1 MSLREKPTAEQI
13 SELTSLMKKIEDK
26 GIMENVLEILFTHER
41 ENMVSG
47 GKGEMSFR
55 I

>member
-1 MSLREKPTAEQI
+1 
-13 SELTSLMKKIEDK
+13 
-26 GIMENVLEILFTHER
+26 MENVLEILFTHER

-55 I
+55 IEKIHLSTYHRICKAIKFEPEESL